1 MNNIVIAIDGP
12 AGAGKSTVAKKIAE
26 SLGYFYLDSGALFRA
41 ITYKVIEADIKI
53 DDTHRIINA
62 AMNSKLDFFENKV
75 FLDGKDINDEIRNN
89 LINSSVSYIAK
100 IPEVREIIEQI
111 QRNIASCRNVVV
123 DGRDIGTIVF
133 PNAFA
138 KFYLTASI
146 EERAKRRLKEL
157 KSSDKKYTLEEI
169 KKQLVERDNI
179 DSNRNV
185 SPLKKADDAILIDT
199 DGKSIEQVVSEILH
213 EIRNKGGNICYIS

>member
-41 ITYKVIEADIKI
+41 ITYKVIKMDIKS
-53 DDTHRIINA
+53 DDAFRIIKV
-62 AMNSKLDFFENKV
+62 AMDSKLDFVENKV
-75 FLDGKDINDEIRNN
+75 FLDGKNINNEIRSN
-89 LINSSVSYIAK
+89 LINYSVSYIAK

-111 QRNIASCRNVVV
+111 QRNIASSRNVVV

-146 EERAKRRLKEL
+146 EERAKRRFKEL
-157 KSSDKKYTLEEI
+157 NSSDKKYTLEEI
-169 KKQLVERDNI
+169 K
-179 DSNRNV
+179 
-185 SPLKKADDAILIDT
+185 
-199 DGKSIEQVVSEILH
+199 G
-213 EIRNKGGNICYIS
+213 